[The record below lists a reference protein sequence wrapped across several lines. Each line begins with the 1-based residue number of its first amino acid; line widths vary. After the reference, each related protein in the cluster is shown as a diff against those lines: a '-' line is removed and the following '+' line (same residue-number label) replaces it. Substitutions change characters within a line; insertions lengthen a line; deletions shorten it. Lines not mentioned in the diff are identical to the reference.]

1 MCIYIYVY
9 IYIYMHNIYIYILYI
24 RLIPSYNCR
33 SRFQEAA
40 PSLRGRNTP
49 GIEGIPDLTAEQ
61 LTCSG
66 SGAMPQAPVA
76 EQQKSAEFTN
86 QKKRKPEDWM
96 IGSLKIT
103 QPKRFQEVN

>member
-1 MCIYIYVY
+1 
-9 IYIYMHNIYIYILYI
+9 
-24 RLIPSYNCR
+24 
-33 SRFQEAA
+33 
-40 PSLRGRNTP
+40 LRGRNTP

-86 QKKRKPEDWM
+86 PKKK
-96 IGSLKIT
+96 LKIG
-103 QPKRFQEVN
+103 

>member
-1 MCIYIYVY
+1 MRVYACIYIYT
-9 IYIYMHNIYIYILYI
+9 HNILYI
-24 RLIPSYNCR
+24 RLISSYNCR
-33 SRFQEAA
+33 SPFQEAA

-86 QKKRKPEDWM
+86 PKKKTEDWM
-96 IGSLKIT
+96 IG
-103 QPKRFQEVN
+103 

>member
-1 MCIYIYVY
+1 MY
-9 IYIYMHNIYIYILYI
+9 IYIILYV
-24 RLIPSYNCR
+24 RLISSYNCR

-76 EQQKSAEFTN
+76 EQQKSAEFTT
-86 QKKRKPEDWM
+86 QKTPEDWM

>member
-1 MCIYIYVY
+1 MY
-9 IYIYMHNIYIYILYI
+9 IYIYMHNILYI
-24 RLIPSYNCR
+24 RLISSYNCR

-86 QKKRKPEDWM
+86 QKKN
-96 IGSLKIT
+96 LKIG
-103 QPKRFQEVN
+103 